1 MSGLRAVRR
10 RLIRDARGVTVVE
23 FALIAPVLLL
33 MLMGVYDLG
42 FSLYVNAML
51 QGSIQQAGRNS
62 SIEGASPSAMDSV
75 VSSAVKAV
83 IPGATLS
90 FSRKAYF
97 SMTEVARPE
106 DFTDVDNNGVCNAG
120 EPFEDV
126 NGNGTWDSDRGM
138 SGQGGARDAVLY
150 SVTVTY
156 PRPFAMAS
164 LAGFSNTVTMK
175 SATVLRNQPFGLQT
189 QSKVTK
195 NC

>member
-1 MSGLRAVRR
+1 
-10 RLIRDARGVTVVE
+10 
-23 FALIAPVLLL
+23 
-33 MLMGVYDLG
+33 
-42 FSLYVNAML
+42 
-51 QGSIQQAGRNS
+51 
-62 SIEGASPSAMDSV
+62 
-75 VSSAVKAV
+75 
-83 IPGATLS
+83 
-90 FSRKAYF
+90 
-97 SMTEVARPE
+97 
-106 DFTDVDNNGVCNAG
+106 
-120 EPFEDV
+120 
-126 NGNGTWDSDRGM
+126 M